1 MSLDIMDYSRLG
13 DINRGI
19 QRLTRTVQAQGSGAT
34 VPVET
39 YNQLFASYEQA
50 RAQLAAVQNELK
62 EWKEYG
68 VERAEAATRF
78 RENKDEWVVY
88 AREQRA
94 RAEAAEAELDRLRAH
109 YESSVEVAD

>member
-39 YNQLFASYEQA
+39 YNQLFVSYEQA
-50 RAQLAAVQNELK
+50 RAQLDEASKDAEH
-62 EWKEYG
+62 W
-68 VERAEAATRF
+68 ERECRKMTR
-78 RENKDEWVVY
+78 NKDEWVAY
-88 AREQRA
+88 AREQRS
-94 RAEAAEAELDRLRAH
+94 RAEAAEAELDRLRTYHQISA
-109 YESSVEVAD
+109 EAVD

>member
-1 MSLDIMDYSRLG
+1 MSMTMLEYGHLG

-50 RAQLAAVQNELK
+50 RAQLDEVCKDAEH
-62 EWKEYG
+62 W
-68 VERAEAATRF
+68 ERECHKMTRI
-78 RENKDEWVVY
+78 KDEWVAY
-88 AREQRA
+88 AREQRS
-94 RAEAAEAELDRLRAH
+94 RAEAAEAELDRIRANRQI
-109 YESSVEVAD
+109 STKAAD

>member
-1 MSLDIMDYSRLG
+1 MSMTMLEYGHLG

-50 RAQLAAVQNELK
+50 RAQTAVAEKKAEHWENEARK
-62 EWKEYG
+62 MERNNSQWVEY
-68 VERAEAATRF
+68 AE
-78 RENKDEWVVY
+78 
-88 AREQRA
+88 EQEA
-94 RAEAAEAELDRLRAH
+94 RALSAESELRRLRARC
-109 YESSVEVAD
+109 ESSIEAAD